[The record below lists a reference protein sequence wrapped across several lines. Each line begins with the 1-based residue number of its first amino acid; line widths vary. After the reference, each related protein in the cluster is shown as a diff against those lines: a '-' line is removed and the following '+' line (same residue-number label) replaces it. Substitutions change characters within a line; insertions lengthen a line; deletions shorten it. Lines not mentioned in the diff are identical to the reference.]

1 MVLNLLRLA
10 EITGR
15 DDLRQSAERAL
26 DAFAGR
32 LKTAPAALPQL
43 LAACLRAGAHPRQV
57 VIAGDRQSPD
67 TAALVAEVRR
77 RFLPDTLL
85 LVVDESSR
93 AALARWN
100 PAVAQMHP
108 IEGKAAAYVCEN
120 FACRE
125 PVTEPGR
132 LGKLLD

>member
-1 MVLNLLRLA
+1 MV
-10 EITGR
+10 
-15 DDLRQSAERAL
+15 
-26 DAFAGR
+26 
-32 LKTAPAALPQL
+32 
-43 LAACLRAGAHPRQV
+43 V
-57 VIAGDRQSPD
+57 AGDRQSAD
-67 TAALVAEVRR
+67 TQALVAEVRR

-85 LVVDESSR
+85 LVVDETSR
-93 AALARWN
+93 AALASWN
-100 PAVAQMHP
+100 PAAGRMHP